1 MNKGKWCRTTER
13 IFQDGA
19 FNKMNRRKLTFE
31 CDKLNS
37 FFEDGIPNYS
47 LIELMGSPGSGK
59 TQFALTLCAEQ
70 LLKTY
75 EEKRENIIF
84 YIYINRTFPMARLTE
99 IVESK
104 LAKMA
109 KKGRDSNHFPQYSP
123 THLNGYHEC
132 GGCEFD
138 ERKNQVD
145 EFTSKGHS
153 THMEGDDTLRNIL
166 KNLYIQKVNN
176 YIELFTLLQ
185 RDMFYIAKYYKI
197 SLLVVDSFN
206 CIINDNA
213 NFNSWKRQNVLIEMS
228 IILKQI
234 SYQYD
239 MFILVI
245 NTLPIQKDNAEI
257 LFNSFD
263 YFTNSFCSNTIINFT
278 KTKEYNHIHRKIIV
292 KLSDFLS
299 KYKSLNFE
307 ITHEGFIA
315 L

>member
-1 MNKGKWCRTTER
+1 MYKGKWCRTTER
-13 IFQDGA
+13 IFQDGT

-47 LIELMGSPGSGK
+47 LVELMGSPGSGK
-59 TQFALTLCAEQ
+59 TQFALTLLAEQ

-104 LAKMA
+104 LTKMA
-109 KKGRDSNHFPQYSP
+109 KKGRDPNHFPQNSS
-123 THLNGYHEC
+123 THLNGYHERE
-132 GGCEFD
+132 GCEFY
-138 ERKNQVD
+138 ERKSQVD
-145 EFTSKGHS
+145 EFTSKVHS
-153 THMEGDDTLRNIL
+153 THMEGDNTLRNIL
-166 KNLYIQKVNN
+166 KNLYIQKVNG

-185 RDMFYIAKYYKI
+185 RDFFYIAKYYKI

-206 CIINDNA
+206 CIINDSA
-213 NFNSWKRQNVLIEMS
+213 NFNSWKKQNALKEMS

-239 MFILVI
+239 MFIFVI
-245 NTLPIQKDNAEI
+245 NTLPIKKNHAEN

-263 YFTNSFCSNTIINFT
+263 CFTNSFCSNTIIAFT
-278 KTKEYNHIHRKIIV
+278 KTKEYNNTHRKIIV
-292 KLSDFLS
+292 KSSDFLS
-299 KYKSLNFE
+299 EYKSLNFE
-307 ITHEGFIA
+307 ITHEGFTA